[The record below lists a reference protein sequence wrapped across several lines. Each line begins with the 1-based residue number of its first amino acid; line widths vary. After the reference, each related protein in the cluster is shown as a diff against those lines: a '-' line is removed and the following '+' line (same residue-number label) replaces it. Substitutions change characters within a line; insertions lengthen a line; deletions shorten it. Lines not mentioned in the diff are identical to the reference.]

1 MPETQTIVPIP
12 RPPTERGAPAPKVTD
27 WADGVRLLGVD
38 FTSAPRRGKA
48 ITVASGHL
56 SARGVQLE
64 TLERCPDWAS
74 YEAVLLRQGP
84 WLGGFD
90 FPFGLPREAV
100 LDLGWPLQWDQ
111 LLAHCTALGRARF
124 RAALDGYRQSRPAG
138 LRYAHRATDLPA
150 RSHSPMKLVN
160 PPVGLM
166 FLEGAPRLVAAD
178 VTVPGMHCGDPA
190 RIAIEA
196 YPGLL
201 ARSITT
207 QPYKNDEK
215 RKQTAALR
223 ATRVHIL
230 AALRNGEHALQ
241 FKLQASDEQ
250 VDSLTEDGS
259 GDPLDA
265 TLALVQAAWCLKAG
279 PPSFGLPPDF
289 DPIEGWIASA
299 VREA

>member
-1 MPETQTIVPIP
+1 MSETRSMAPTVVAMPGLQTGRATSALKI
-12 RPPTERGAPAPKVTD
+12 AD
-27 WADGVRLLGVD
+27 WAKGVRLLGVD
-38 FTSAPRRGKA
+38 FTSAPRRSKS

-56 SARGVQLE
+56 SGRGVQLE

-100 LDLGWPLQWDQ
+100 LDLGWPLHWDQ

-124 RAALDGYRQSRPAG
+124 RAALDGYRQTRPVG
-138 LRYAHRATDLPA
+138 RRYAHRATDLPA

-166 FLEGAPRLVAAD
+166 FLEGAPRLMAAGI
-178 VTVPGMHCGDPA
+178 TLPGMHCGDPA

-201 ARSITT
+201 ARSITAHS
-207 QPYKNDEK
+207 YKSDEK
-215 RKQTAALR
+215 RKQTPSRLAARIQIAAALR
-223 ATRVHIL
+223 K
-230 AALRNGEHALQ
+230 GEHALQ
-241 FKLQASDEQ
+241 LKLQAGDEQ
-250 VDSLTEDGS
+250 LDALVQDAS
-259 GDPLDA
+259 GDLLDA
-265 TLALVQAAWCLKAG
+265 TLALMQAAWCLHAG
-279 PPSFGLPPDF
+279 PPGFGLPPGF
-289 DPIEGWIASA
+289 DPIEGWIAGA
-299 VREA
+299 